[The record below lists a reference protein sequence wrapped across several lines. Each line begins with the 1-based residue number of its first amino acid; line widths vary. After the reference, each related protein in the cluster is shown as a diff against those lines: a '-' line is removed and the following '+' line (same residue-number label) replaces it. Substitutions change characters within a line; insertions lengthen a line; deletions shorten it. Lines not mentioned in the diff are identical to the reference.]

1 MIVPGLHHLAAPSE
15 TKENPVPGEN
25 LTRVEARDRAALVSV
40 ESYDILLDLAAGPGT
55 FSSTTTV
62 RFSAPAGGST
72 FIDLIAPR
80 VHTIVLNGRA
90 LDPAVVFAD
99 SRIAL
104 DDLAAE
110 NELVVVAD
118 CAYMTTG
125 EGMHRF
131 VDPVDNEVYLY
142 TQFEVS
148 DSRRVFAVFEQPD
161 LKATFRFTVT
171 APGWARASASW
182 RRPSS
187 TPVPSR

>member
-1 MIVPGLHHLAAPSE
+1 MGERVGEWFENRPFIWSNPISAGGIPARRDMIVPGLHHLAAPSE

-90 LDPAVVFAD
+90 LDPAVVFAG

-118 CAYMTTG
+118 CAYT
-125 EGMHRF
+125 
-131 VDPVDNEVYLY
+131 VSY
-142 TQFEVS
+142 THLRAHETRHDLVCRLLLEKKKK
-148 DSRRVFAVFEQPD
+148 SR
-161 LKATFRFTVT
+161 KM
-171 APGWARASASW
+171 
-182 RRPSS
+182 RRRR
-187 TPVPSR
+187 TCWQ